1 MQVAKYAEIEWTRT
15 VGSRGGGSKRYD
27 ELPAD
32 KRPGNRFKRL
42 FKGVP
47 GEPGNFEVSVTKT
60 IRSEEVKHYP
70 RHHHIF
76 EQLRMTLVGTPE
88 WTPRSPTPPG
98 WVIYVG
104 AGTFY
109 GPYDR
114 QEGHE
119 QLHIQFEGANCPPF
133 PGYEALM
140 SARDALAAKGSFEK
154 GFFVWTDDDGKV
166 HRQDGHEAN
175 LQHAIGR
182 KVVYPEPR
190 YTTPV
195 NMNPENFSW
204 LRLADGVREKE
215 LARFTEGETRVAM
228 LRIASGTAYTFTGLD
243 QRTLLFLYQGS
254 GTAGGV
260 QLVERDGVLLD
271 PGESV
276 DLAADAD
283 LAFLIVGLP
292 RVAEVAAAAETVTAQ
307 VPGSRVAS
315 NA

>member
-104 AGTFY
+104 AGTSRMT
-109 GPYDR
+109 GRRAMSSCTSSSKAPTAR
-114 QEGHE
+114 RS
-119 QLHIQFEGANCPPF
+119 
-133 PGYEALM
+133 PG
-140 SARDALAAKGSFEK
+140 
-154 GFFVWTDDDGKV
+154 
-166 HRQDGHEAN
+166 
-175 LQHAIGR
+175 
-182 KVVYPEPR
+182 
-190 YTTPV
+190 
-195 NMNPENFSW
+195 
-204 LRLADGVREKE
+204 
-215 LARFTEGETRVAM
+215 TR
-228 LRIASGTAYTFTGLD
+228 R
-243 QRTLLFLYQGS
+243 
-254 GTAGGV
+254 
-260 QLVERDGVLLD
+260 
-271 PGESV
+271 
-276 DLAADAD
+276 
-283 LAFLIVGLP
+283 
-292 RVAEVAAAAETVTAQ
+292 
-307 VPGSRVAS
+307 
-315 NA
+315 